1 MAHGAKGECA
11 KVANGQCLIEGDLGG
26 TRGFPAW
33 ADMFTEALT
42 AGKWGAQ
49 SKACSYCRLA
59 SLWFPLEIITT
70 TKDTK
75 STKMDGLNYR
85 FLRALCCFEAKPAKP
100 QVDSSMEKKP
110 VGVVRSHWHV
120 RGDLP
125 GANPRTALAVA
136 STHAS
141 THSGTGNGQPGLLF
155 WRQELTYFQQVL
167 RDFFPKL
174 NA

>member
-1 MAHGAKGECA
+1 MKFGSRCQGRMCE
-11 KVANGQCLIEGDLGG
+11 VANGQCLIEGDLGG

-110 VGVVRSHWHV
+110 VGVVPSHW
-120 RGDLP
+120 RSLDSLP
-125 GANPRTALAVA
+125 GAHPCATSAVA
-136 STHAS
+136 TTHAP

-155 WRQELTYFQQVL
+155 GC
-167 RDFFPKL
+167 
-174 NA
+174 